1 MLHNP
6 YMFDRNATTVR
17 YSMVMRYVY
26 ILTIFQGNDGKFIA
40 TKGVEMKTLKVLYNL
55 GITCYTFHEVIS

>member
-1 MLHNP
+1 MRL
-6 YMFDRNATTVR
+6 R
-17 YSMVMRYVY
+17 YDMVMRYVD
-26 ILTIFQGNDGKFIA
+26 ILTIFQVNDGKFIA